1 MRKSLPLIG
10 ELHLP
15 RRTKWGELSAFG
27 KVRRVTFWV
36 TQVSL
41 LGMGVSAATSDSEVG
56 LRADGSLAKE
66 HKDDIDEVEGDPK
79 NKAQRDQAGE
89 QKKSPEG
96 EHAEP
101 KADNADNET
110 EAQSGNAADDT
121 EAAAES
127 TS

>member
-1 MRKSLPLIG
+1 MSRSLPLIG

-15 RRTKWGELSAFG
+15 KRTTWAELTTFG

-41 LGMGVSAATSDSEVG
+41 LGMGASAATSGSEVG

-66 HKDDIDEVEGDPK
+66 HADDVDEVKGDPK

-101 KADNADNET
+101 KAGNAENET